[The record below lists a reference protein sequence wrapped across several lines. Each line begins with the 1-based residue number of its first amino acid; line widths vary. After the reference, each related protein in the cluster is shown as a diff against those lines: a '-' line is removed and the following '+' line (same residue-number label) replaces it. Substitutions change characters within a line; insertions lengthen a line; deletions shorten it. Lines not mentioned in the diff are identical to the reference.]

1 MLLTTNLK
9 LVLLIV
15 LIFFVSLV
23 ILILLFFTIL
33 EYKFYKYK
41 TYVVVFCFLFR
52 KLNSQKIKVHKNN
65 CSFSKFVVEKINDT
79 NEIKCEICYE
89 IFDDEKK
96 DKFFKFSCCK
106 YKNIMCENCTLTHY
120 KIKNKFFSLFGS
132 VNCPFCTQ
140 KIYVGNFDT
149 NTILKLSQKYLPN
162 ELNA

>member
-1 MLLTTNLK
+1 MFSTSNLK
-9 LVLLIV
+9 LILLIV
-15 LIFFVSLV
+15 FLFFFSVVLI
-23 ILILLFFTIL
+23 ILIFFTIL

-41 TYVVVFCFLFR
+41 TYVIVFCFLFK

-65 CSFSKFVVEKINDT
+65 CSFSKFVVEKINDE

-96 DKFFKFSCCK
+96 DKFLKFSCCK
-106 YKNIMCENCTLTHY
+106 YKNIMCENCTLTYY
-120 KIKNKFFSLFGS
+120 KQKNKFFSLFGS

-149 NTILKLSQKYLPN
+149 DTVVKLSQKYFPS
-162 ELNA
+162 ELNV